1 MKALIQCLCQINQK
15 QETQVRYYDLMK
27 DMATK
32 FNLRLEIVL
41 CAREHGLSEAA
52 RRYQT
57 TRKTVR
63 KWLGRYD
70 TQGLDGLKDQKRTPK
85 NIPHKMDKNT
95 ELKVI
100 AIRKKLHTFG
110 ARFLKDRLGIS
121 YSHTA
126 IHRVIKQNGL
136 AGRRMR
142 RWRKRKNLSALKK
155 TLAFFEKS
163 QIDTKDLS
171 DILNYWPLMRRLGLP
186 RYEYALRE
194 LSIGASFFAYADENT
209 TTNASK
215 FADYV
220 ALHLKRHGI
229 KTAQITCQSDNGSEY
244 IGSVNKKTNRKSAF
258 EKVLLRHKINHGR
271 IPPRCSWL
279 QGDVETFNRIVENE
293 FFDIE
298 SFGSMNDFLGK
309 AYTYQLYFNHT
320 RKNRY
325 RENKSPLDILQERFP
340 NVDEDVLNLP
350 PIHLDSWDESSVAE
364 GAESGY
370 HVPWPAPG
378 IERTCQELG
387 GTSSVNK
394 NSQNESAQSAPT
406 PRVLV
411 ENELK
416 KVVLGLWIIKFSPLF
431 RSRNTFL
438 VRGIQNPSMILS

>member
-1 MKALIQCLCQINQK
+1 
-15 QETQVRYYDLMK
+15 MK
-27 DMATK
+27 DMAIK
-32 FNLRLEIVL
+32 FNLRFEIVL

-63 KWLGRYD
+63 KWLGRYN

-85 NIPHKMDKNT
+85 NIPHKMDKDT

-110 ARFLKDRLGIS
+110 ARPLKDRLGIS

-126 IHRVIKQNGL
+126 IHRVLKQNGL
-136 AGRRMR
+136 CDRHRR
-142 RWRKRKNLSALKK
+142 RWRKRKNLSEFKK

-171 DILNYWPLMRRLGLP
+171 DILNYWPLMRRLRLP

-194 LSIGASFFAYADENT
+194 LSTGASFFAYADENT

-220 ALHLKRHGI
+220 AEHLKRHGI
-229 KTAQITCQSDNGSEY
+229 KTAQIQWQSDNGSEY
-244 IGSVNKKTNRKSAF
+244 IGNVNKKTSRKSAF
-258 EKVLLRHKINHGR
+258 EKALVRHQINHGR

-298 SFGSMNDFLGK
+298 SFGNKNDFLGK
-309 AYTYQLYFNHT
+309 AYCYQLYFNCV

-325 RENKSPLDILQERFP
+325 RDNQSPLEILRERFP
-340 NVDEDVLNLP
+340 DVDEDVLNLP

-364 GAESGY
+364 GRGSGY
-370 HVPWPAPG
+370 HVPWPA
-378 IERTCQELG
+378 Q
-387 GTSSVNK
+387 
-394 NSQNESAQSAPT
+394 A
-406 PRVLV
+406 
-411 ENELK
+411 
-416 KVVLGLWIIKFSPLF
+416 IIFF
-431 RSRNTFL
+431 
-438 VRGIQNPSMILS
+438 V